1 MNNNKVATDS
11 SWDADGMTIKVI
23 KPGSLAF
30 ENLTQEPATR
40 GTQYQAATLIYDS
53 LALRYNKAEPGDLLL
68 VVLPNQPSTSN
79 LRKIFG
85 ARGMK
90 EGDYRLFRSMRDEGG
105 QRLPK
110 NKRPLVLQRITDNVM
125 RTVQPFQ
132 AIAAKVAEDAE
143 ERGAS
148 YDFMQDEKPV
158 FPRPVEEISAGN
170 QNLVNT

>member
-1 MNNNKVATDS
+1 MNNNKVATEP
-11 SWDADGMTIKVI
+11 SWNADGMAIKVI

-30 ENLTQEPATR
+30 ENLTQELAMR

-85 ARGMK
+85 LRGMK
-90 EGDYRLFRSMRDEGG
+90 EGDYRLFRPMRDERG
-105 QRLPK
+105 QRFPK
-110 NKRPLVLQRITDNVM
+110 NKRPLVLQRLTDNVM
-125 RTVQPFQ
+125 RVVQTFQ
-132 AIAAKVAEDAE
+132 AIAARVAQEAE

-148 YDFMQDEKPV
+148 YDFAQDEKPV
-158 FPRPVEEISAGN
+158 KPWPAEEISAGI
-170 QNLVNT
+170 QDLVNT